1 MSHSYNRSMPTYEYA
16 CQSCGSHIEVY
27 QRFSD
32 EPLSECGVCGG
43 PLRKVFHPAG
53 ILFKGSG
60 FYATDS
66 RAARSGGDG
75 ASGESGG
82 DKRDKAGTSKD
93 SKDQGGTK
101 ASKGTAAPASGK
113 DGAATSG
120 STPSAKE
127 KSA

>member
-1 MSHSYNRSMPTYEYA
+1 MPTYEYA

-53 ILFKGSG
+53 ILFKGAG

-66 RAARSGGDG
+66 RAAAKTEARDASSGDGSGDKAKTGSKEQKSTGTKDETSSGGSKEAS
-75 ASGESGG
+75 ASGSSS
-82 DKRDKAGTSKD
+82 AG
-93 SKDQGGTK
+93 
-101 ASKGTAAPASGK
+101 
-113 DGAATSG
+113 
-120 STPSAKE
+120 KE